1 MAKPEEYGAEF
12 QDRDFTG
19 GGIHSLPQY
28 HGSTGSEEVDQQIV
42 DLVEGWNCGPFNDL
56 IEHIECALSGKQ
68 TFARP
73 GRAQ

>member
-19 GGIHSLPQY
+19 GGIHSLPQH

-42 DLVEGWNCGPFNDL
+42 DLVEGWKCGPFNEL
-56 IEHIECALSGKQ
+56 IEEMIITALKIGH
-68 TFARP
+68 R
-73 GRAQ
+73 